1 MAEGSPPVLYR
12 SGDGVAEIRFNRPQ
26 RLNAIGVEV
35 AEGFEAAVGRALGDP
50 SVRVV
55 VVSAEGRAFV
65 AGGDLSVFHTSD
77 DKPAAASRLIRPLHR
92 AIARLADAPVI
103 TLGSLKGAVAGA
115 GVSIATNLDLAIAA
129 QDTVFNLAYARI
141 GASPDCGASFS
152 LPRLVGLRRALEIA
166 LLSEDIGATEALALG
181 LVNRVVPAAELEAET
196 ARLAA
201 RLAAGAPA
209 AQGRIKRLMR
219 QSLERDL
226 QTQLD
231 AEAQAFAECA
241 ATGDFAGAVAAF
253 LERRAPHF
261 NGR

>member
-1 MAEGSPPVLYR
+1 MDLLFG
-12 SGDGVAEIRFNRPQ
+12 EIGGN
-26 RLNAIGVEV
+26 
-35 AEGFEAAVGRALGDP
+35 GFKR
-50 SVRVV
+50 
-55 VVSAEGRAFV
+55 
-65 AGGDLSVFHTSD
+65 
-77 DKPAAASRLIRPLHR
+77 
-92 AIARLADAPVI
+92 RLALAQRFER
-103 TLGSLKGAVAGA
+103 AVAGA

-166 LLSEDIGATEALALG
+166 LLSEDIGAAEALALG

-231 AEAQAFAECA
+231 AEARAFAECA
-241 ATGDFAGAVAAF
+241 ATEDFAGAVAAF